1 MKKID
6 KRRKITIIIL
16 GTVIYI
22 LLLAILFEKR
32 GIIDV
37 LSLKK
42 ELSNL
47 KQEVEV
53 LKEKKDRLEWEI
65 KVLKENPR
73 VVEEIARKELG
84 FKYPEEIIII
94 IDESHLKFQK

>member
-1 MKKID
+1 MD

-22 LLLAILFEKR
+22 LLLAILIEKR

-53 LKEKKDRLEWEI
+53 LKERKDRLEWEI
-65 KVLKENPR
+65 KVLRENPR
-73 VVEEIARKELG
+73 AVEDIARKELG

-94 IDESHLKFQK
+94 IDESHLAFQK